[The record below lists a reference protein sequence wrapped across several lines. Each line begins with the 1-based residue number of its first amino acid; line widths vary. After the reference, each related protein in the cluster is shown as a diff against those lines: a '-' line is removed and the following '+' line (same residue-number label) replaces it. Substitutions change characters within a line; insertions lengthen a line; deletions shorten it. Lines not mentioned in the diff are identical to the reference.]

1 MLGGFLLCFCIRNTH
16 RVLFGGFLV
25 THNLVGLQHQDWRR
39 RWDCYMKP
47 STQKGEKKYLSLPHP
62 PQITPRETSKQI
74 ILMLFCEQGRYKNSK
89 QLKLQVRASRK
100 IFLLVT
106 ANLCHQGQHKEL
118 LHWKSFA
125 GLPFKALVS
134 LQKEELFLSC
144 ACNCCPLVQQ
154 QNLLQFNSYSV

>member
-1 MLGGFLLCFCIRNTH
+1 MLGGFLLCFRIRNTH
-16 RVLFGGFLV
+16 RVLFGGLPV
-25 THNLVGLQHQDWRR
+25 THNLVGLQHQDWRQ

-47 STQKGEKKYLSLPHP
+47 STQKGEKNIYPFPTHPKSLHV
-62 PQITPRETSKQI
+62 ESSKQI

-89 QLKLQVRASRK
+89 KLKLQVRASRK
-100 IFLLVT
+100 KFILVT
-106 ANLCHQGQHKEL
+106 ANLCHQRQHKEL

-144 ACNCCPLVQQ
+144 ACDCCPLVQQ
-154 QNLLQFNSYSV
+154 QNLLQFNS